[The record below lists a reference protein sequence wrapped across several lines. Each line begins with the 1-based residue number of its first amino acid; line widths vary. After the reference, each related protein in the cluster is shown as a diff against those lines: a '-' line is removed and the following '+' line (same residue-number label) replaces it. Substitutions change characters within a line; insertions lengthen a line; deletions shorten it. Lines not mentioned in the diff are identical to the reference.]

1 MSSLVP
7 RVLGWGSADSPWD
20 SGEVL
25 RAELFSIER
34 LEQHAASLAAA
45 QQVTRR
51 RTARRSLSV
60 RLRDNESALLA
71 AYRAIIAA
79 VAEGRAITPAAEWLI
94 DNYHLVEDQ
103 IREVRQD
110 LPPAFYRLLPK
121 LASGPFN
128 GYPRVFGLAW
138 AFVAHTDSRFD
149 PETLRQFVRA
159 YQRVQPLT
167 IGELW
172 AVAITL
178 RIVLVENLRRAAT
191 RIVSSRAAR
200 QEADAVADRLLGVD
214 GYPAEPDALIR
225 SHARHAALAPAFV
238 VQLIHRLRDQDPRA
252 TPALRWLQERL
263 AAQGTTSE
271 AIVHDEHQ
279 RQGASNVTV
288 RNIITS
294 MRLLSDVD
302 WREFFES
309 VSLVDEALRAGSDFG
324 AMDFPSRDLYRRAI
338 EQLARGSNRTEL
350 EIAQAALSAAGK
362 AVAGRELD
370 PGYYLIAA
378 GRRAFAA
385 TVGYRASVWS
395 HSGRFN
401 AAPGVG
407 SYIGAIALIT
417 AVVLSVPLL
426 ALHAGGIAGLR
437 LAALALLGLIPSI
450 DAAVALA
457 NRAAMMRFG
466 ATTLPGLALR
476 GGVPSSLR
484 TMVVV
489 PTLLTTRAALE
500 AQLESLEVHYLA
512 SPEGELYF
520 ALLSDW
526 TDAPSEN
533 AAGDAALLDIA
544 VAGIERLNR
553 LHGTGAA
560 GDRFLLLHRRRVWS
574 DGQKRW
580 MGWERKRGK
589 LQELNQLL
597 RGATDTTFLH
607 PGGRPP
613 AVPPDVRYVI
623 TLDADTR
630 LPRETALRLVGK
642 MAHPLNQ
649 PRFDAATGD

>member
-1 MSSLVP
+1 MPSSRRAIRLSSLVP
-7 RVLGWGSADSPWD
+7 RVLGWASADSPWD
-20 SGEVL
+20 DGELL

-71 AYRAIIAA
+71 AYRAIVAA

-214 GYPAEPDALIR
+214 GYPAEPDALVR

-378 GRRAFAA
+378 GRRRPVKSADDGSRAHTSHDARGAGSAAREPRGSLPGVARRRALLRAAFGLDRRPQRERRGGRGAA
-385 TVGYRASVWS
+385 RHCGGRHRAPEPSSRHGRCRRSLPAAASSPGLERRAETVDGMGTQARQ
-395 HSGRFN
+395 
-401 AAPGVG
+401 APG
-407 SYIGAIALIT
+407 IE
-417 AVVLSVPLL
+417 P
-426 ALHAGGIAGLR
+426 
-437 LAALALLGLIPSI
+437 AAARR
-450 DAAVALA
+450 D
-457 NRAAMMRFG
+457 RHD
-466 ATTLPGLALR
+466 LP
-476 GGVPSSLR
+476 
-484 TMVVV
+484 
-489 PTLLTTRAALE
+489 
-500 AQLESLEVHYLA
+500 A
-512 SPEGELYF
+512 S
-520 ALLSDW
+520 
-526 TDAPSEN
+526 
-533 AAGDAALLDIA
+533 
-544 VAGIERLNR
+544 
-553 LHGTGAA
+553 
-560 GDRFLLLHRRRVWS
+560 
-574 DGQKRW
+574 
-580 MGWERKRGK
+580 
-589 LQELNQLL
+589 
-597 RGATDTTFLH
+597 RGATACRSARRALCHHAGRRH
-607 PGGRPP
+607 PVAARNGAAARRQDGPP
-613 AVPPDVRYVI
+613 AEPAEVRRRKRRRPRGIRRSAAAGCAVAAGRSRGVAVSAR
-623 TLDADTR
+623 LFEREWHRSVLSCSVRR
-630 LPRETALRLVGK
+630 LPGSV
-642 MAHPLNQ
+642 Q
-649 PRFDAATGD
+649 